1 MIYEIQV
8 QFAKI
13 DGNGNDKTI
22 KEKYI
27 IAEAE
32 YFGEAEA
39 KGLSYCMNERNLEVV
54 AIKRSKIRE
63 IINKR
68 TSEEQN
74 IFVAEVADVRTNED
88 GEETEIV
95 YKVALFAIN
104 MDDAYTKAKEWLTQ
118 GYDMV
123 MLGVKKVKIEDVI
136 WE

>member
-8 QFAKI
+8 QFTKI
-13 DGNGNDKTI
+13 DCNGNEKAI

-27 IAEAE
+27 IAESRW
-32 YFGEAEA
+32 FGEAEA
-39 KGLSYCMNERNLEVV
+39 KGLSYCDGEDDLDIV
-54 AIKRSKIRE
+54 AIKRSKLRE

-68 TSEEQN
+68 TSDEQN
-74 IFVAEVADVRTNED
+74 IYVAEVADVRTNED

-123 MLGVKKVKIEDVI
+123 MLGVKKVKIKDVI
-136 WE
+136 W

>member
-8 QFAKI
+8 QFARI
-13 DGNGNDKTI
+13 DSNGNDKAI

-68 TSEEQN
+68 TSDEQN

-95 YKVALFAIN
+95 YKVALFANN

-123 MLGVKKVKIEDVI
+123 MLGVKKVKIKDVI
-136 WE
+136 WQ

>member
-8 QFAKI
+8 QFSRI
-13 DGNGNDKTI
+13 DNNGNYKAI

-39 KGLSYCMNERNLEVV
+39 KGLSYCMNERDLEVV

-68 TSEEQN
+68 TSDEQN

-88 GEETEIV
+88 GEETEII

>member
-8 QFAKI
+8 QFTKI
-13 DGNGNDKTI
+13 DGNGNDKAI

-39 KGLSYCMNERNLEVV
+39 KGLSYCMNEHDLEVV

-63 IINKR
+63 LINKR
-68 TSEEQN
+68 TSDEQN

-104 MDDAYTKAKEWLTQ
+104 MDDAYTKVKEWLAQ

-123 MLGVKKVKIEDVI
+123 MLGVKKVKIKDVI
-136 WE
+136 CD

>member
-8 QFAKI
+8 QFTKI
-13 DGNGNDKTI
+13 DGNGNDKAI

-27 IAEAE
+27 VAEAE

-39 KGLSYCMNERNLEVV
+39 KGLSYCMNERDLEVV

-68 TSEEQN
+68 TSDEQN

-123 MLGVKKVKIEDVI
+123 MLGVKKVKIKDVI
-136 WE
+136 WQ